1 MTITLDTIYR
11 KIGIKKQELNADT
24 IVLLGF
30 CEDGK
35 GQSMYQFLYDRDLR
49 HERVK
54 WLEN

>member
-35 GQSMYQFLYDRDLR
+35 GQSMY
-49 HERVK
+49 
-54 WLEN
+54 